1 MIALAQAPAALAASR
16 RSYQNRKIAIV
27 RIAQCFAQESVTCS
41 TYAAQIDLRF
51 GNAPCEFLDFGISV
65 FSCDLAR

>member
-1 MIALAQAPAALAASR
+1 
-16 RSYQNRKIAIV
+16 
-27 RIAQCFAQESVTCS
+27 VTCS